1 MGSLILTSFL
11 RLKFVLKNKNMHNPS
26 SEKLLR
32 FLNVN
37 SLMKISLGLI
47 FFTMLSTVLVYAEL
61 ITDDNPIVQIVE
73 NAHLQNNSQYLD
85 NALFSSYAG
94 TSVEII
100 NNDVISHKFVS
111 GVSNTDNAGQIN
123 YDTFIICELGEKIL
137 PTTSKYNDDNLCDF
151 NKDNRII
158 TDIIPPGESISI
170 LLTDIGTYRIIDP
183 DYPWIEFVTYIFAK
197 SQTTSDP
204 IEEKIFVESQVP
216 QTVNVIPAP
225 YIQTISI
232 DGTSHDVE
240 YTVNGMTITTI
251 ESDTE
256 SMSLIFSVDV
266 TDLIGIL
273 DVTFERS
280 FFDSIY
286 DGVDDVFFILADGDE
301 VVSEESK
308 NNINRNLRIE
318 VPLGTEE
325 LEIIGSIFNN
335 NELESVIETPVIET
349 PVIETPVI
357 ETPVIEDNQCGP
369 GTILEGDICILDQRC
384 GPGTILED
392 GACVLD
398 SVSIYSTSQSPGMT
412 KELIIGTASAFVIAG
427 IIGIILALISRAT
440 RNKN

>member
-1 MGSLILTSFL
+1 MNWG
-11 RLKFVLKNKNMHNPS
+11 
-26 SEKLLR
+26 
-32 FLNVN
+32 
-37 SLMKISLGLI
+37 
-47 FFTMLSTVLVYAEL
+47 
-61 ITDDNPIVQIVE
+61 
-73 NAHLQNNSQYLD
+73 
-85 NALFSSYAG
+85 
-94 TSVEII
+94 EII
-100 NNDVISHKFVS
+100 PPTTNKY
-111 GVSNTDNAGQIN
+111 TDNN
-123 YDTFIICELGEKIL
+123 T
-137 PTTSKYNDDNLCDF
+137 CDF

-158 TDIIPPGESISI
+158 TDIISPGESISV

-183 DYPWIEFVTYIFAK
+183 DYPWIEFVTYIFPK

-204 IEEKIFVESQVP
+204 MDEKIIVEPQVP
-216 QTVNVIPAP
+216 QTVNLISSSH
-225 YIQTISI
+225 IQNISV
-232 DGTSHDVE
+232 DGTSYDLE
-240 YTVNGMTITTI
+240 YVVSGMTVTNI

-286 DGVDDVFFILADGDE
+286 DDVDDAFFILADGDE

-325 LEIIGSIFNN
+325 LEIIGSIFNHN
-335 NELESVIETPVIET
+335 KLEPVIET

-369 GTILEGDICILDQRC
+369 GTILENNICVLDQRC

-392 GACVLD
+392 GACILD
-398 SVSIYSTSQSPGMT
+398 SVSTHSTSQSPGMT
-412 KELIIGTASAFVIAG
+412 KELIIGTTSAFVIAG
-427 IIGIILALISRAT
+427 IIGIILALISRAN

>member
-1 MGSLILTSFL
+1 
-11 RLKFVLKNKNMHNPS
+11 VLENKNINNLK
-26 SEKLLR
+26 SERLAY
-32 FLNVN
+32 FPNVN
-37 SLMKISLGLI
+37 FLMKISLGLI

-61 ITDDNPIVQIVE
+61 ITDDNPTVQIVE
-73 NAHLQNNSQYLD
+73 NAHLKNNFQYLD
-85 NALFSSYAG
+85 NTLFSSYAG

-111 GVSNTDNAGQIN
+111 GVSNTNNAGQIN

-137 PTTSKYNDDNLCDF
+137 PTTSKYTDDNLCDF

-204 IEEKIFVESQVP
+204 MEENMIVEPQVP
-216 QTVNVIPAP
+216 QTVNVITVPH
-225 YIQTISI
+225 IQTISI
-232 DGTSHDVE
+232 DGTSYDVE
-240 YTVNGMTITTI
+240 YTVNGMTITNI

-286 DGVDDVFFILADGDE
+286 DDVDDAFFILADGDE
-301 VVSEESK
+301 VVFEESK
-308 NNINRNLRIE
+308 NNIDRNLRIE

-325 LEIIGSIFNN
+325 LEIIGSIFND
-335 NELESVIETPVIET
+335 NELESFIETPVIET

-357 ETPVIEDNQCGP
+357 ETPVIEDNHCGP
-369 GTILEGDICILDQRC
+369 GTILENNICVLDQRC

-392 GACVLD
+392 GSCVLD
-398 SVSIYSTSQSPGMT
+398 SIPVKSSSSINSKDLIVSVTV
-412 KELIIGTASAFVIAG
+412 AFVIAG
-427 IIGIILALISRAT
+427 IIGIILALISRAN

>member
-1 MGSLILTSFL
+1 MLE
-11 RLKFVLKNKNMHNPS
+11 NKNMNNLK
-26 SEKLLR
+26 SERLAY
-32 FLNVN
+32 FPNMN

-47 FFTMLSTVLVYAEL
+47 FFTILSTVLVYAET
-61 ITDDNPIVQIVE
+61 ITDDNPTVQIVE
-73 NAHLQNNSQYLD
+73 NAHLKNNFQYLD
-85 NALFSSYAG
+85 NTLFSSYAG

-100 NNDVISHKFVS
+100 NNDIVSHKFVS
-111 GVSNTDNAGQIN
+111 GVSNNYNAGQIN
-123 YDTFIICELGEKIL
+123 YDEFIFCELGEIIL
-137 PTTSKYNDDNLCDF
+137 PTTNKYSDKNLCDF
-151 NKDNRII
+151 NKDDRII
-158 TDIIPPGESISI
+158 TDILPPGESISI

-183 DYPWIEFVTYIFAK
+183 DYPWIEFVTYIFPK
-197 SQTTSDP
+197 PQISSDS
-204 IEEKIFVESQVP
+204 IEEKIIEESQE
-216 QTVNVIPAP
+216 TNHVNIIPTP
-225 YIQTISI
+225 FVNPISF
-232 DGTSHDVE
+232 DETSYDLE
-240 YTVNGMTITTI
+240 YVVSGMTVTNI

-273 DVTFERS
+273 NVTFERS

-286 DGVDDVFFILADGDE
+286 DNVDDAFFILADGDE
-301 VVSEESK
+301 VISEESK

-325 LEIIGSIFNN
+325 LEIIGSIFNDN
-335 NELESVIETPVIET
+335 KLES
-349 PVIETPVI
+349 VIETPVI

-412 KELIIGTASAFVIAG
+412 KELIIGTVSAFVIAG

>member
-1 MGSLILTSFL
+1 M
-11 RLKFVLKNKNMHNPS
+11 LKNKNMHNPS

-37 SLMKISLGLI
+37 SLMKISFGLI
-47 FFTMLSTVLVYAEL
+47 FFTVLSTVFVYAET
-61 ITDDNPIVQIVE
+61 ITNDNPIVQIVE
-73 NAHLQNNSQYLD
+73 NAHLQTNFQYLD
-85 NALFSSYAG
+85 NTLFSSYTG

-100 NNDVISHKFVS
+100 NNDIISHKFVS
-111 GVSNTDNAGQIN
+111 GVSNSNSESNIN
-123 YDTFIICELGEKIL
+123 YNNFLLCELGEKIV
-137 PTTSKYNDDNLCDF
+137 PTTSKYVDDNLCDF

-158 TDIIPPGESISI
+158 TDIILPGESISL

-183 DYPWIEFVTYIFAK
+183 DYPWIEFSSYIFPQ

-204 IEEKIFVESQVP
+204 IEEKIIVEPPVP
-216 QTVNVIPAP
+216 PTVNVIPATP
-225 YIQTISI
+225 IQTISV
-232 DGTSHDVE
+232 DGTSYDVE
-240 YTVNGMTITTI
+240 YTVSGMTVTNI
-251 ESDTE
+251 ESDAE

-286 DGVDDVFFILADGDE
+286 DDVDDAFFILADGDE

-325 LEIIGSIFNN
+325 LEIIGSIFND
-335 NELESVIETPVIET
+335 NELESFIETPVIET

-369 GTILEGDICILDQRC
+369 GTILENNICVLDQRC

-392 GACVLD
+392 GSCVLD
-398 SVSIYSTSQSPGMT
+398 SIPVKSSSSINSKDLIVSVTV
-412 KELIIGTASAFVIAG
+412 AFVIAG
-427 IIGIILALISRAT
+427 IIGIILALISRAN

>member
-1 MGSLILTSFL
+1 MLE
-11 RLKFVLKNKNMHNPS
+11 NKNMNNLQ
-26 SEKLLR
+26 SERLIH
-32 FLNVN
+32 FPNVN
-37 SLMKISLGLI
+37 SLLKISLGLI
-47 FFTMLSTVLVYAEL
+47 FFTLLSTAFVYAVGGSEVQMT
-61 ITDDNPIVQIVE
+61 TDDTPIVNIVE
-73 NAHLQNNSQYLD
+73 NAHLKNNFQYLD

-100 NNDVISHKFVS
+100 NNDIVSHKFVS
-111 GVSNTDNAGQIN
+111 GISNSNNAGQIN
-123 YDTFIICELGEKIL
+123 YDEFIICELGEKIL
-137 PTTSKYNDDNLCDF
+137 PTINKYSDDNLCDF

-158 TDIIPPGESISI
+158 TDIIPPGESIPLS
-170 LLTDIGTYRIIDP
+170 LTDVGTYRIIDP
-183 DYPWIEFVTYIFAK
+183 DYPWIEFVTYIFPK

-204 IEEKIFVESQVP
+204 IEEKIIVEPQVP

-225 YIQTISI
+225 HIQTISV

-240 YTVNGMTITTI
+240 YTINGMTITKI

-266 TDLIGIL
+266 TDLIGTL

-286 DGVDDVFFILADGDE
+286 DNVDDAFFILADGDE
-301 VVSEESK
+301 VVFKESK
-308 NNINRNLRIE
+308 NNINRNLMIE

-335 NELESVIETPVIET
+335 DELESVIET

-369 GTILEGDICILDQRC
+369 GTILENNICVLDQRC

-398 SVSIYSTSQSPGMT
+398 SVSTHPTSQSPGMT
-412 KELIIGTASAFVIAG
+412 KELIIGITSAFVIAG
-427 IIGIILALISRAT
+427 IIGIILALISRAN
-440 RNKN
+440 RRKN